1 MKKSVIVI
9 VIVVIFIAGI
19 FIGKFNFK
27 TSGGVE
33 NNISQSATSNVFDSL
48 ASQPINET
56 KVTPELL
63 WKFGRIGEMKLSPDG
78 KTVVYSVTRHSIS
91 ANHGYTDLFS
101 VPAVGGEPKHLT
113 TFVGSESNPRWKPD
127 GTKIG
132 FIADEDGSSQIWEM
146 NADGTEQVKVS
157 DIPEG
162 INSFEYSPDGT
173 KVLYCKDVKVR
184 QTPQDIYSDL
194 PKTEVYMATE
204 LMYRHWNH
212 WEDASVSH
220 VFYSV
225 IADGK
230 IVAGKDVMEGEP
242 YDSPLSPNFEGE
254 EISWS
259 GDSKSIAYTCKKMT
273 ANEYSV
279 STNSDVYL
287 YNVETGKTE
296 NLTEGM
302 LGYDKYP
309 SFSPDGKYMAWQS
322 MPTSGYESDIQ
333 KLFVINLVTKEKKDL
348 TSNFDQNATGFQWT
362 NDSKKI
368 YFISGIRATEQVY
381 SIDVD
386 AVFNAQLVDGKMD
399 FSSSALVVKQITFG
413 KHDYT
418 TINLVGNVMVGT
430 KMSMSMATEIFNINI
445 NDGKE
450 TQITFTNKN
459 IYDNVKMGESKE
471 RWITT
476 TDNKK
481 MLVWFIYPPDFD
493 STKAYPALLYCQGG
507 PQSTVSQFFS
517 YRWNFQIMAANEYII
532 VAPNRRGV
540 PSFGQEWNA
549 QISGDYGGQNMK
561 DYLSAI
567 DEAKKEKYIDANRLG
582 CVGASYGGFSVY
594 WLAGH
599 HEKRFKAFIAHC
611 GMFNLESQYAET
623 EEEFFTNHDL
633 GGPFWDKNNKVAQ
646 NTYANSPHKFVQ
658 NWDTPIMMISGGND
672 FRIPYTESMQAFN
685 CAQLR
690 GIPSKLLIFPNES
703 HFVLKP
709 QNSILWQREFFGWLD
724 KWLKPETN

>member
-1 MKKSVIVI
+1 MKKS
-9 VIVVIFIAGI
+9 IVVFIIIAVFFAGL
-19 FIGKFNFK
+19 FAGRHCLKSNK
-27 TSGGVE
+27 ECSKETKNPQVSGL
-33 NNISQSATSNVFDSL
+33 VFDSL
-48 ASQPINET
+48 ANQPVAET

-63 WKFGRIGEMKLSPDG
+63 WKFGRVGELKLSPDG
-78 KTVVYSVTRHSIS
+78 KMVVYSVTRYSVS
-91 ANHGYTDLFS
+91 ANHGYTDLFV
-101 VPAVGGEPKHLT
+101 VPVAGGEVKHVT
-113 TFVGSESNPRWKPD
+113 TFEGSESNPRWRPD
-127 GTKIG
+127 GKKIG
-132 FIADEDGSSQIWEM
+132 FIADEGGTAQIWEM
-146 NADGTEQVKVS
+146 NPDGTGQVKIS
-157 DIPEG
+157 DIPDG

-184 QTPQDIYSDL
+184 KTPQDIHPDL
-194 PKTEVYMATE
+194 PKSDVVMATE

-220 VFYSV
+220 VFYSD
-225 IADGK
+225 IKDGK
-230 IVAGKDVMEGEP
+230 ITAGTDIMDGEP
-242 YDSPLSPNFEGE
+242 YDSPLSPYFESE

-259 GDSKSIAYTCKKMT
+259 PDGKSIAYTCKKMT
-273 ANEYSV
+273 PNEYSI
-279 STNSDVYL
+279 STNSDIYL
-287 YNVETGKTE
+287 YNLESGKTE

-302 LGYDKYP
+302 PGYDKYP
-309 SFSPDGKYMAWQS
+309 CFSPDGKYMVWQS
-322 MPTSGYESDIQ
+322 MATPGYESDKQ
-333 KLFVINLVTKEKKDL
+333 RMYLLNLATKEKKDL
-348 TSNFDQNATGFQWT
+348 SANFDQNASGFQWSA
-362 NDSKKI
+362 DSKKI
-368 YFISGIRATEQVY
+368 YFISGIRASEQIY
-381 SIDVD
+381 SLD
-386 AVFNAQLVDGKMD
+386 AESQITAQLKDGKQD
-399 FSSSALVVKQITFG
+399 YSSSVLFVKQITNG

-418 TINLVGNVMVGT
+418 AIGLAGEVMIGA
-430 KMSMSMATEIFNINI
+430 KMSMSMAAEIFKVNL

-450 TQITFTNKN
+450 TQLTFTNKN
-459 IYDNVKMGESKE
+459 IYDKVKMGESKE

-493 STKAYPALLYCQGG
+493 STKKYPALLYCQGG

-567 DEAKKEKYIDANRLG
+567 DNAKKESYVDADHLG

-724 KWLKPETN
+724 KWLKPGK

>member
-1 MKKSVIVI
+1 MKKSIY
-9 VIVVIFIAGI
+9 VIVVILIFVIGI
-19 FIGKFNFK
+19 FLGKYNFNFK
-27 TSGGVE
+27 AGNTDSVSE
-33 NNISQSATSNVFDSL
+33 SATTSLVFDSL

-56 KVTPELL
+56 KVSPELL
-63 WKFGRIGEMKLSPDG
+63 WKFGRIGEIKLSPDG

-91 ANHGYTDLFS
+91 ANRGYTDLFS
-101 VPAVGGEPKHLT
+101 VPSSGGEAKHLT
-113 TFVGSESNPRWKPD
+113 TFAGSEFNPRWKPD
-127 GTKIG
+127 GSKIG
-132 FIADEDGSSQIWEM
+132 FIADEDGTTQIWEM
-146 NADGTEQVKVS
+146 NSDGTEQIKVS

-184 QTPQDIYSDL
+184 QTPQDIHSDL

-212 WEDASVSH
+212 WEDANVSH
-220 VFYSV
+220 VFYSE
-225 IADGK
+225 IKDGK
-230 IVAGKDVMEGEP
+230 ISAGKDIMEGEP
-242 YDSPLSPNFEGE
+242 YDSPLSPYFEGE

-259 GDSKSIAYTCKKMT
+259 ANSKGIAYTCKKMT
-273 ANEYSV
+273 PNEYSI
-279 STNSDVYL
+279 STNSDVYY
-287 YNVETGKTE
+287 YNIESGKTE
-296 NLTEGM
+296 NLSEGM
-302 LGYDKYP
+302 PGYDKYP
-309 SFSPDGKYMAWQS
+309 SFSPDGKFMAWQS
-322 MPTSGYESDIQ
+322 MPTPGYESDKQ
-333 KLFVINLVTKEKKDL
+333 RLFIINLSTKEKKDL
-348 TSNFDQNATGFQWT
+348 SQNFDQNATSFQWSA
-362 NDSKKI
+362 DSKKI

-381 SIDVD
+381 SVD
-386 AVFNAQLVDGKMD
+386 LETHF
-399 FSSSALVVKQITFG
+399 VKQITFG

-418 TINLVGNVMVGT
+418 TIGLVGDNMIGG
-430 KMSMSMATEIFNINI
+430 KMSIAMATEIFNINI
-445 NDGKE
+445 GDGKE
-450 TQITFTNKN
+450 TQLTFTNKN
-459 IYDNVKMGESKE
+459 IYDKVKMGESKE

-493 STKAYPALLYCQGG
+493 STKKYPALLYCQGG

-532 VAPNRRGV
+532 IAPNRRGV
-540 PSFGQEWNA
+540 PSFGQAWNA

-561 DYLSAI
+561 DYFSAI
-567 DEAKKEKYIDANRLG
+567 DEAKKESYIDANRLG

-599 HEKRFKAFIAHC
+599 HQKRFKAFIAHC

-633 GGPFWDKNNKVAQ
+633 GGPFWDKNNKIAQ

-672 FRIPYTESMQAFN
+672 FRIPYTESMQAYN

-724 KWLKPETN
+724 KWLKPAK